1 MAKEILILDIGI
13 DSVRAGIFSPKKT
26 EPLYLHTHPILRK
39 NASSEREE
47 IKSAISS
54 LLTTANEK
62 GFREFEKVLVA
73 IPPDEISMRILSIP
87 FEDRKKIQDILP
99 FELSGLLPHDV
110 KEMIVDAI
118 PIGNERVL
126 TAALE
131 KARLKKY
138 LEMLKEFGL
147 DPYWFGSTI
156 FSMGR
161 LLNGA
166 NKGTAAFVGNE
177 SFMVL
182 SDGEPRFFKPLKE
195 INELKIG
202 LIYLESEGIHIDKV
216 YSIDE
221 NIKDLKS
228 LLPKIDIKN
237 VLLPWNC
244 PPDGAGLYALSLHLQ
259 KKMEGAINFRKGEFA
274 YTKES
279 NAIKKN
285 LKFTGVLALIITGL
299 IMGNVYLKYKGL
311 ARDFITARD
320 ALRGAYLELFP
331 GETKVL
337 DELYQLEAKVNKL
350 KGDMEI
356 TSGGISVLEI
366 MKELSKAGGNN
377 SNFRAK
383 FNEVNIAEGRM
394 TVRGETDS
402 FESANI
408 LKDRLI
414 KENYFNDILLTDLK
428 TKVGGG
434 AAFSLSVT
442 LKEQNMISHRGHRG
456 HRER

>member
-26 EPLYLHTHPILRK
+26 EPLYLNTHPIIRR
-39 NASSEREE
+39 NTASGREE

-54 LLTTANEK
+54 LLAAANEK

-118 PIGNERVL
+118 PIGDGKVI

-131 KARLKKY
+131 KTRLKKY

-147 DPYWFGSTI
+147 DPYWLGSTI
-156 FSMGR
+156 FSMGK

-166 NKGTAAFVGNE
+166 NNGTAAFVGNE
-177 SFMVL
+177 SFMVV

-216 YSIDE
+216 YSVDE
-221 NIKDLKS
+221 NIRNLKS
-228 LLPKIDIKN
+228 LLPQIDIKN

-259 KKMEGAINFRKGEFA
+259 KKMEGAINFRKGEFE

-279 NAIKKN
+279 NAVKKN
-285 LKFTGVLALIITGL
+285 LKFTGVIIIIIAGL
-299 IMGNVYLKYKGL
+299 LLGNIYLKYKTLSNELIAAKG
-311 ARDFITARD
+311 
-320 ALRGAYLELFP
+320 ALREAYLELFP

-337 DELYQLEAKVNKL
+337 DELYQLEAKANKL
-350 KGDMEI
+350 KGELEI
-356 TSGGISVLEI
+356 ASGGISVLEI

-377 SNFRAK
+377 SNLRAK
-383 FNEVNIAEGRM
+383 FNEINIAEGRM

-408 LKDRLI
+408 LKGRLI

-428 TKVGGG
+428 TKAGGG
-434 AAFSLSVT
+434 AAFSLSIT
-442 LKEQNMISHRGHRG
+442 LKK
-456 HRER
+456 

>member
-1 MAKEILILDIGI
+1 MAKEILILDIGV
-13 DSVRAGIFSPKKT
+13 DSVRAGIFSPKKA

-39 NASSEREE
+39 NTALEREE

-87 FEDRKKIQDILP
+87 FKDRKKIQDILP

-118 PIGNERVL
+118 PIGDGKVI

-147 DPYWFGSTI
+147 DPYWLGSTI
-156 FSMGR
+156 FSMGK

-177 SFMVL
+177 SFIVM

-195 INELKIG
+195 INELQIG

-216 YSIDE
+216 CSVDE

-228 LLPKIDIKN
+228 LLPQIDIKN

-259 KKMEGAINFRKGEFA
+259 KKMEGSINFRKGEFE

-285 LKFTGVLALIITGL
+285 LKFTGVLALIITVL
-299 IMGNVYLKYKGL
+299 IMGNVYLKYNGL

-350 KGDMEI
+350 KGDLEI
-356 TSGGISVLEI
+356 ASDGISVLEI
-366 MKELSKAGGNN
+366 MKELSKTGENN

-428 TKVGGG
+428 TKAGGG
-434 AAFSLSVT
+434 AAFSLSIT
-442 LKEQNMISHRGHRG
+442 LKK
-456 HRER
+456 

>member
-1 MAKEILILDIGI
+1 MAKEIFILDIGV

-26 EPLYLHTHPILRK
+26 EPIYINTHPILRK
-39 NASSEREE
+39 NISSEREE

-54 LLTTANEK
+54 LLAAANEK

-87 FEDRKKIQDILP
+87 FKDRKKIQDILP

-118 PIGNERVL
+118 PIGDGKVI
-126 TAALE
+126 TASLE

-147 DPYWFGSTI
+147 DPYWLGSTI
-156 FSMGR
+156 FSMGK

-177 SFMVL
+177 SFMVV

-216 YSIDE
+216 YSVDE

-237 VLLPWNC
+237 VSLPWNC

-259 KKMEGAINFRKGEFA
+259 KKMEGTINFRKGEFA

-279 NAIKKN
+279 NAVKKN
-285 LKFTGVLALIITGL
+285 LKFTGVLVLIITVL
-299 IMGNVYLKYKGL
+299 MMGNVYLKYKGL

-337 DELYQLEAKVNKL
+337 DELYQLEAKANKL
-350 KGDMEI
+350 KGELEI

-377 SNFRAK
+377 SNFRVK

-402 FESANI
+402 FEIANI

-414 KENYFNDILLTDLK
+414 KENYFKDILLTDLK
-428 TKVGGG
+428 TKAGGG
-434 AAFSLSVT
+434 AAFSLSIT
-442 LKEQNMISHRGHRG
+442 LKEQKPI
-456 HRER
+456 ETTDYTD

>member
-1 MAKEILILDIGI
+1 MAKEILILDIGV
-13 DSVRAGIFSPKKT
+13 DSVRAGIFSPKKA

-39 NASSEREE
+39 NAASEREE

-62 GFREFEKVLVA
+62 GFRKFEKVLVA

-87 FEDRKKIQDILP
+87 FKDRKKIQDILP

-110 KEMIVDAI
+110 KETIVDAI
-118 PIGNERVL
+118 PIGDGKVI

-131 KARLKKY
+131 KTRLKKY

-147 DPYWFGSTI
+147 DPYWLGSTI
-156 FSMGR
+156 FSMGK

-177 SFMVL
+177 SFMVM

-216 YSIDE
+216 YSVDE

-228 LLPKIDIKN
+228 LLPQIDIKN

-244 PPDGAGLYALSLHLQ
+244 PPDGAGLYALSLQLQ
-259 KKMEGAINFRKGEFA
+259 KKMEGSINFRKGEFE

-299 IMGNVYLKYKGL
+299 IMGNVYLKYKGI

-337 DELYQLEAKVNKL
+337 DELYQLEAKANKL
-350 KGDMEI
+350 KGDLEI
-356 TSGGISVLEI
+356 ASGGISVLEI
-366 MKELSKAGGNN
+366 MKELSKTGENN

-414 KENYFNDILLTDLK
+414 KENYFKDIMLTDLK
-428 TKVGGG
+428 TKAGGG
-434 AAFSLSVT
+434 AAFSLSIT
-442 LKEQNMISHRGHRG
+442 LKK
-456 HRER
+456 

>member
-1 MAKEILILDIGI
+1 MAREILILDIGV

-26 EPLYLHTHPILRK
+26 EPLYLHTHPIIRR
-39 NASSEREE
+39 NTASGREE

-62 GFREFEKVLVA
+62 GFREFEKVLLA
-73 IPPDEISMRILSIP
+73 IPPDEISMRIISIP
-87 FEDRKKIQDILP
+87 FKDRKKIQDILP

-118 PIGNERVL
+118 PIGDGKVI

-131 KARLKKY
+131 KVRLKKY

-147 DPYWFGSTI
+147 DPYWLGSTI
-156 FSMGR
+156 FSMGK

-166 NKGTAAFVGNE
+166 NKGTAAFIGNE
-177 SFMVL
+177 FFMVV

-195 INELKIG
+195 INELKFG
-202 LIYLESEGIHIDKV
+202 LIYLESEGIHINKV
-216 YSIDE
+216 YSVDE

-228 LLPKIDIKN
+228 LLPQIDIKN
-237 VLLPWNC
+237 VSLPWNC

-259 KKMEGAINFRKGEFA
+259 KKMEGAINFRKWEFE

-279 NAIKKN
+279 NAVKKN
-285 LKFTGVLALIITGL
+285 LKFTGVLALIIGVL
-299 IMGNVYLKYKGL
+299 LMGNVYLKYKGL
-311 ARDFITARD
+311 VRDFITARN

-337 DELYQLEAKVNKL
+337 DELYQLEAKSNKL
-350 KGDMEI
+350 KGELEI
-356 TSGGISVLEI
+356 TSGGIGVLEI
-366 MKELSKAGGNN
+366 MKELSKSGGN
-377 SNFRAK
+377 SGDIRVK
-383 FNEVNIAEGRM
+383 FNEVSIAEGRM
-394 TVRGETDS
+394 TVKGETDS

-408 LKDRLI
+408 LKDRLV
-414 KENYFNDILLTDLK
+414 KENYFKDILLTDLK
-428 TKVGGG
+428 TKAGGG
-434 AAFSLSVT
+434 TAFSLSIT
-442 LKEQNMISHRGHRG
+442 LKK
-456 HRER
+456 

>member
-1 MAKEILILDIGI
+1 MAKEILILDIGV
-13 DSVRAGIFSPKKT
+13 DSVRAGIFSPKKI
-26 EPLYLHTHPILRK
+26 EPIYLHTHPILRK
-39 NASSEREE
+39 NISSEREE

-87 FEDRKKIQDILP
+87 FKDRKKIQDILP

-118 PIGNERVL
+118 PIGDGKVI
-126 TAALE
+126 TVALE
-131 KARLKKY
+131 KARLRKY
-138 LEMLKEFGL
+138 IEMLKEFGL
-147 DPYWFGSTI
+147 DPYWLGSTI
-156 FSMGR
+156 FSMGK

-166 NKGTAAFVGNE
+166 NKGTAALVGNE
-177 SFMVL
+177 SFMVV

-195 INELKIG
+195 INELKTG

-216 YSIDE
+216 YSVEE

-228 LLPKIDIKN
+228 LLPQIDIKN
-237 VLLPWNC
+237 VSLPWNC

-259 KKMEGAINFRKGEFA
+259 KKMEGSINFRKGEFE
-274 YTKES
+274 YTRES

-285 LKFTGVLALIITGL
+285 LKFTGVLALIIIGL
-299 IMGNVYLKYKGL
+299 MMGNVYLKYKGL
-311 ARDFITARD
+311 ARDFIANRD

-350 KGDMEI
+350 KGDLEI
-356 TSGGISVLEI
+356 SSGGISILEI
-366 MKELSKAGGNN
+366 MKELSKTGGN
-377 SNFRAK
+377 SGDIRVK

-402 FESANI
+402 FEIANI
-408 LKDRLI
+408 LKEKLI
-414 KENYFNDILLTDLK
+414 GENYFKDILLTDLK
-428 TKVGGG
+428 TRAGGG
-434 AAFSLSVT
+434 AAFSLSIT
-442 LKEQNMISHRGHRG
+442 LKK
-456 HRER
+456 

>member
-26 EPLYLHTHPILRK
+26 EPLYLNTHPIIRR
-39 NASSEREE
+39 NTASGREE

-54 LLTTANEK
+54 LLAAANEK

-118 PIGNERVL
+118 PIGDGKVI

-131 KARLKKY
+131 KTRLKKY

-147 DPYWFGSTI
+147 DPYWLGSTI

-166 NKGTAAFVGNE
+166 NNGTAAFVGNE
-177 SFMVL
+177 SFMVV

-216 YSIDE
+216 YSVDE
-221 NIKDLKS
+221 NIRNLKS
-228 LLPKIDIKN
+228 LLPQIDIKN

-259 KKMEGAINFRKGEFA
+259 KKMEGAINFRKGEFE

-279 NAIKKN
+279 NAVKKN
-285 LKFTGVLALIITGL
+285 LKFTGVIIIIIAGL
-299 IMGNVYLKYKGL
+299 LLGNIYLKYKTLSNELIAAKG
-311 ARDFITARD
+311 
-320 ALRGAYLELFP
+320 ALREAYLELFP

-337 DELYQLEAKVNKL
+337 DELYQLEAKANKL
-350 KGDMEI
+350 KGELEI
-356 TSGGISVLEI
+356 ASGGISVLEI

-377 SNFRAK
+377 SNLRAK
-383 FNEVNIAEGRM
+383 FNEINIAEGRM

-408 LKDRLI
+408 LKGRLI

-428 TKVGGG
+428 TKAGGG
-434 AAFSLSVT
+434 AAFSLSIT
-442 LKEQNMISHRGHRG
+442 LKK
-456 HRER
+456 

>member
-1 MAKEILILDIGI
+1 MAKEILILDIGV
-13 DSVRAGIFSPKKT
+13 DSVRGGIFSPKKT
-26 EPLYLHTHPILRK
+26 EPIYIHTHPILRK
-39 NASSEREE
+39 NAVSEREE

-54 LLTTANEK
+54 LLITANEK
-62 GFREFEKVLVA
+62 GFREFDKVLVA

-147 DPYWFGSTI
+147 DPYWLGSTI

-166 NKGTAAFVGNE
+166 NKGTAAFVGDE

-182 SDGEPRFFKPLKE
+182 SDGEPRFFKPLNG

-216 YSIDE
+216 YSVE
-221 NIKDLKS
+221 EKTKDLKS
-228 LLPKIDIKN
+228 LLPKTDIKN
-237 VLLPWNC
+237 ISLPWNC
-244 PPDGAGLYALSLHLQ
+244 PPEGTGLYALSLHLQ
-259 KKMEGAINFRKGEFA
+259 KKMEGTINFRKGEFE

-279 NAIKKN
+279 NAVKRN
-285 LKFTGVLALIITGL
+285 LKFTGVIITIIAGL
-299 IMGNVYLKYKGL
+299 LFGNIYLKYKTLSNELISAKG
-311 ARDFITARD
+311 
-320 ALRGAYLELFP
+320 ALKGAYIELFP
-331 GETKVL
+331 GEAKVL
-337 DELYQLEAKVNKL
+337 DELYQLEAKANKL
-350 KGDMEI
+350 KWDLEI
-356 TSGGISVLEI
+356 ASGGISVLEI
-366 MKELSKAGGNN
+366 MKVLSKTGGNN

-383 FNEVNIAEGRM
+383 FNEVYIAEGRM

-402 FESANI
+402 FESANT
-408 LKDRLI
+408 LKERLI
-414 KENYFNDILLTDLK
+414 KENYFKDILLTDLK
-428 TKVGGG
+428 TKAGGG
-434 AAFSLSVT
+434 AAFSFSIT
-442 LKEQNMISHRGHRG
+442 LKK
-456 HRER
+456 